1 MHTEISDRKPSTA
14 LMDTAE
20 YNLRLQVPY
29 STSTNG
35 SRQTVPIIPP
45 PRPVRERPAQT
56 SKTLPL
62 SFQSLASVTSVLR
75 HPTTM
80 YMYACYGFLAP
91 AAAFSQAI
99 ERGNYYTLQK
109 PKDRLLSPEPMQQ
122 QGNDIRSFHRGSES
136 LDKGC
141 TRNSSLYC
149 GLFFPRTHMT
159 FVMLCRWQSVFGKA
173 TVRSIIMMIFVLYVL
188 TPTDSGQT
196 NIYKIPIYGMS
207 KSQKPP
213 ERGRHK
219 TIATVLI

>member
-1 MHTEISDRKPSTA
+1 MDWWWPNIQAAIQGTYISRPRLYSHVQPPPLTIPGQLLIPMHTEISDRKPSTA

-91 AAAFSQAI
+91 A
-99 ERGNYYTLQK
+99 
-109 PKDRLLSPEPMQQ
+109 
-122 QGNDIRSFHRGSES
+122 
-136 LDKGC
+136 
-141 TRNSSLYC
+141 
-149 GLFFPRTHMT
+149 
-159 FVMLCRWQSVFGKA
+159 
-173 TVRSIIMMIFVLYVL
+173 
-188 TPTDSGQT
+188 
-196 NIYKIPIYGMS
+196 GM
-207 KSQKPP
+207 
-213 ERGRHK
+213 
-219 TIATVLI
+219 